1 MSKLS
6 ITCCLFSPRKK
17 MLCGKRVCSSSHSQF
32 QKYFSLISPQHAK
45 DIVHSTWMAT
55 RVPKRQAFV
64 QQGFCAQWTGQQTEG
79 KWWLVL
85 SRDTFDLY
93 TLIIEQRK
101 KKTRSST
108 ALSST
113 HISKSNQVQS
123 TNKKKFS
130 LKNATTVVN
139 VQPPYPLHPSLS
151 LTAIYCSS
159 CPWTCACRHL
169 LHSQTSD
176 EKHLIAFHVATC
188 SCLHRVS
195 ASLQHGC
202 LSSIQTSATFP
213 FSAHFIPQCSP
224 SEFLMAV
231 PLHFT
236 YLCLKLCSRL
246 SC

>member
-79 KWWLVL
+79 KRWLVL

-101 KKTRSST
+101 KKKQIQHST
-108 ALSST
+108 KFYT
-113 HISKSNQVQS
+113 HIQVQS
-123 TNKKKFS
+123 SPIHKQEEILPQKC
-130 LKNATTVVN
+130 
-139 VQPPYPLHPSLS
+139 Y
-151 LTAIYCSS
+151 YCSKRTTPIS
-159 CPWTCACRHL
+159 PPPLTFINSYL
-169 LHSQTSD
+169 L
-176 EKHLIAFHVATC
+176 
-188 SCLHRVS
+188 
-195 ASLQHGC
+195 
-202 LSSIQTSATFP
+202 
-213 FSAHFIPQCSP
+213 
-224 SEFLMAV
+224 
-231 PLHFT
+231 
-236 YLCLKLCSRL
+236 
-246 SC
+246 